1 MPDSLSPDIALYW
14 NPSLAE
20 DLLRFLTGRL
30 NCPETAADLTH
41 ETFLR
46 LHQFV
51 QDNPPDN
58 ARALAYRI
66 AINLATDYQ
75 RKSKVRENI
84 TVRVESDVLAEI
96 SVSTAPGPEQ
106 IVMDRQR
113 LHQFHA
119 ILDELPANCRTAFL
133 LHGVDGL
140 TYEQIA
146 ARMGISDSMVYK
158 HLSKAINHCIKQMD
172 ISE

>member
-14 NPSLAE
+14 NVSLAD

-30 NCPETAADLTH
+30 NCPEAAADLTH

-75 RKSKVRENI
+75 RKIKVRENI
-84 TVRVESDVLAEI
+84 TVVIEPGLLADI
-96 SVSTAPGPEQ
+96 SASTAPGPEQ
-106 IVMDRQR
+106 IVMAKQR
-113 LHQFHA
+113 LQQFHSV
-119 ILDELPANCRTAFL
+119 LDELPANCRTAFL
-133 LHGVDGL
+133 LHGIDGL
-140 TYEQIA
+140 TYEEIA
-146 ARMGISDSMVYK
+146 VQMGISDSMVYK
-158 HLSKAINHCIKQMD
+158 HLTKAINHCIKRLGD
-172 ISE
+172 SE